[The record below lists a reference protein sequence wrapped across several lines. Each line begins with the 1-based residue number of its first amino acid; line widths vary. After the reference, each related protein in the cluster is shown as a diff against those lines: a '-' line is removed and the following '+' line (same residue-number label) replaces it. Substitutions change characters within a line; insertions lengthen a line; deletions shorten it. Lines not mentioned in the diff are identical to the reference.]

1 MTRIIQGLVL
11 ATLISAAH
19 AQQSP
24 FPKNEGGD
32 LKPLSTYA
40 DARGG
45 STNGTDTSAFPKNE
59 GGDLKA
65 LSTYADAHAADANRQ
80 VGSAIPGDGKLESI
94 GD

>member
-11 ATLISAAH
+11 ATLIST
-19 AQQSP
+19 AQAQVSP
-24 FPKNEGGD
+24 VPPAGD

-45 STNGTDTSAFPKNE
+45 STNGQDTSVFPK
-59 GGDLKA
+59 GGSADLKP

>member
-11 ATLISAAH
+11 ATLISAAQ
-19 AQQSP
+19 AQESP
-24 FPKNEGGD
+24 FPKNVGGD

-45 STNGTDTSAFPKNE
+45 SVNGQGNDAFPKSA
-59 GGDLKA
+59 GGDLKP

-80 VGSAIPGDGKLESI
+80 VSSAIPGDGKLESI